1 LRFRSLIRQAAA
13 LGLACSL
20 VGFAADKNDKQ
31 KAPPSQ
37 VVDSGSFSVL
47 VKGQLV
53 VTEAFNIRQENGNS
67 RIKAEL
73 KETGSGQT
81 VQKSDMEITPSGEL
95 LHYEWSQ
102 SSPAVSSLTVVPNND
117 FLLEKI
123 TAAANGKP
131 AEQPFLMPSTTAIL
145 DNNFFIHREVLAWR
159 YLAAACHPKSG
170 SQQCAKEAA
179 DFGVLVPQDHGSA
192 RVRMELVGNEKVTV
206 HGAEKELLRLNLTG
220 DGFEWALWVD
230 DHDQFKLMR
239 VSIPADSTEVVRD

>member
-1 LRFRSLIRQAAA
+1 MRFRSLIRQAAA

-20 VGFAADKNDKQ
+20 PALAADKNDKQ
-31 KAPPSQ
+31 KSSPSQ

-81 VQKSDMEITPSGEL
+81 VQKSDMEITPSG
-95 LHYEWSQ
+95 
-102 SSPAVSSLTVVPNND
+102 SLTVVPNND

-123 TAAANGKP
+123 TAAANGKT

-159 YLAAACHPKSG
+159 YLAAACHPKGG

-179 DFGVLVPQDHGSA
+179 DFGVLVPQEHGSI

-206 HGAEKELLRLNLTG
+206 HGAEKQLLRLNLTG
-220 DGFEWALWVD
+220 EGFEWTLWVD